1 MDDEDFDAL
10 ERKSGLQVFT
20 VALLCFGGV
29 LWAIGKLLSVHFSLI
44 G

>member
-1 MDDEDFDAL
+1 MDDEEMETL
-10 ERKSGLQVFT
+10 ERKSRLQVFT